1 MNPEQQDSNQTL
13 LLPVVE
19 IRTNPYQP
27 RRLFSDVALQE
38 LAASILEHGVLQPII
53 VRKADNGYQLISGE
67 RRLQATRRAGLTQI
81 PAIVRD
87 YSDRQALEVALVE
100 NLQRE
105 DISPVEAAE
114 AYKRLMD
121 EFGLTQ
127 EQVAL
132 RVGKSRP
139 AVANTLRLLK
149 LPDLIRNSLAR
160 GDISEGHARSL
171 LAIGDPEWQQRVFQR
186 IVQDSLSVRDTEALV
201 YGSPED
207 REQDKDTPASTE
219 TVEPRTPAEKDPDIQ
234 ALEGRLRLLTG
245 TRVRIRGSVHRG
257 SLVMEYYSSD
267 DLERIVSL
275 LGAV

>member
-1 MNPEQQDSNQTL
+1 MNPEQQDSNQTI
-13 LLPVVE
+13 LLPVAE

-27 RRLFSDVALQE
+27 RRLFSEVALQE

-53 VRKADNGYQLISGE
+53 VRKVDTGYQLISGE

-87 YSDRQALEVALVE
+87 YNDRQALEVALVE

-201 YGSPED
+201 YGSPEE
-207 REQDKDTPASTE
+207 RKQEEEPPRSTE
-219 TVEPRTPAEKDPDIQ
+219 AHKSHEPAGKDPDIQ

-245 TRVRIRGSVHRG
+245 TRVRIRGSINRG

>member
-1 MNPEQQDSNQTL
+1 
-13 LLPVVE
+13 
-19 IRTNPYQP
+19 
-27 RRLFSDVALQE
+27 
-38 LAASILEHGVLQPII
+38 
-53 VRKADNGYQLISGE
+53 
-67 RRLQATRRAGLTQI
+67 
-81 PAIVRD
+81 
-87 YSDRQALEVALVE
+87 
-100 NLQRE
+100 
-105 DISPVEAAE
+105 VEAAE

-207 REQDKDTPASTE
+207 REQDKNTPASTE

-245 TRVRIRGSVHRG
+245 TRVRIRGSVNRG